1 MAFWRTRY
9 HVIGRNHLLWLLV
22 AVVAAVGVLTGLLAG
37 LPAGAVPAAAIERKI
52 PVYCTDRPGKV
63 VSLTFDA
70 AWGNED
76 TQTLIDIFAKYGIHV
91 TFFVVG
97 EWADRCADSV
107 KALAAAGHE
116 VMNHSATHPHM
127 PQLSSAEMLDEI
139 RVCNEKIEALTGQKP
154 TLFRAPY
161 GDYNNTLIETLANQN
176 MLCVQWD
183 VDSLDWKDLSAAEIQ
198 ERVLSRVRSGSIVL
212 FHNAAKHTPE
222 ALPGIIEA
230 LQQEGYT
237 FLRASEM
244 VYPLSCPVN
253 HEGRQLGAQTESS
266 APAE

>member
-1 MAFWRTRY
+1 MAFGHTRY
-9 HVIGRNHLLWLLV
+9 HIIGRQKLALMLA
-22 AVVAAVGVLTGLLAG
+22 AVVAAVGVLTATSVW
-37 LPAGAVPAAAIERKI
+37 LPARVVSTAAAERKI

-76 TQTLIDIFAKYGIHV
+76 TQTLIDIFDRYGIHV

-127 PQLSSAEMLDEI
+127 PQLSASEMLDEI

-161 GDYNNTLIETLANQN
+161 GDYDNTLIETLKNQN

-198 ERVLSRVRSGSIVL
+198 QRVLSRVKSGSIVL

-222 ALPGIIEA
+222 ALPGIIES
-230 LQQEGYT
+230 LQKDGYT

-244 VYPLSCPVN
+244 VYSLDCPVD
-253 HEGRQLGAQTESS
+253 HEGRQHGGEASTVST
-266 APAE
+266 

>member
-9 HVIGRNHLLWLLV
+9 HIFGRRSLLLILI
-22 AVVAAVGVLTGLLAG
+22 AVLAAVGVLTGVIAG
-37 LPAGAVPAAAIERKI
+37 LPAWSVPAAATERKI
-52 PVYCTDRPGKV
+52 PIYCTDRAGKV

-76 TQTLIDIFAKYGIHV
+76 TQTLIDIFAQYGIHV

-127 PQLSSAEMLDEI
+127 PKLSASEMLDEI
-139 RVCNEKIEALTGQKP
+139 RICNEKIEALTGQKP
-154 TLFRAPY
+154 SLFRAPY
-161 GDYNNTLIETLANQN
+161 GDYNNTLLETLQNQN
-176 MLCVQWD
+176 MQCVQWD
-183 VDSLDWKDLSAAEIQ
+183 VDSLDWKDLSAADIR

-222 ALPGIIEA
+222 ALPAIIEA
-230 LQQEGYT
+230 LQQDGYT

-244 VYPLSCPVN
+244 VYPIGTAIN
-253 HEGRQLGAQTESS
+253 HEGRQIGCETS
-266 APAE
+266 A